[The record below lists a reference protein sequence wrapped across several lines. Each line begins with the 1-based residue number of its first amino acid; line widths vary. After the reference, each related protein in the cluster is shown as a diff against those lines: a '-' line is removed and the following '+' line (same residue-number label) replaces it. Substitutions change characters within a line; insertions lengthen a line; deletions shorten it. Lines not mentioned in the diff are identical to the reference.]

1 MIADFHPGSS
11 SSNILDR
18 PITEFTE

>member
-11 SSNILDR
+11 SSNIPDR

>member
-11 SSNILDR
+11 SSNILER
-18 PITEFTE
+18 LITEFTE